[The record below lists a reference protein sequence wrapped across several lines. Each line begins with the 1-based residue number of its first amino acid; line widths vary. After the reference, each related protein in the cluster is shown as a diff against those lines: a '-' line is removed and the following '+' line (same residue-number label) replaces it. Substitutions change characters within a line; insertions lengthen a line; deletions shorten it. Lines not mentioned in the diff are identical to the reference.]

1 MVEPVHNLKEFQQ
14 ESIASPMTGKVV
26 KLEDVPDEVF
36 ATGAMVKVLPLT
48 QQTVSYHRLLMV
60 KSLLSSQQNTP
71 VGLRTESSVELLIH
85 VGMDMVFLDG
95 KGFTTFVKAGDKVQ
109 AGKNLL
115 DFDLKA
121 IRDAGRL
128 YQLSHRLSLP
138 IRQTSVMC

>member
-1 MVEPVHNLKEFQQ
+1 MCQMKFLRQVRW
-14 ESIASPMTGKVV
+14 
-26 KLEDVPDEVF
+26 
-36 ATGAMVKVLPLT
+36 VKVLPLT

-115 DFDLKA
+115 DFDLKV
-121 IRDAGRL
+121 IRDAARL

>member
-1 MVEPVHNLKEFQQ
+1 
-14 ESIASPMTGKVV
+14 
-26 KLEDVPDEVF
+26 
-36 ATGAMVKVLPLT
+36 
-48 QQTVSYHRLLMV
+48 MV

-115 DFDLKA
+115 DFDLKV
-121 IRDAGRL
+121 ICDAGRL

>member
-1 MVEPVHNLKEFQQ
+1 MCQMKFLRQVRW
-14 ESIASPMTGKVV
+14 
-26 KLEDVPDEVF
+26 
-36 ATGAMVKVLPLT
+36 VKVLPLT

-60 KSLLSSQQNTP
+60 KSLLSAQQNTP

-85 VGMDMVFLDG
+85 VGMDMVFLDV

-109 AGKNLL
+109 VGKNLL

>member
-1 MVEPVHNLKEFQQ
+1 
-14 ESIASPMTGKVV
+14 
-26 KLEDVPDEVF
+26 
-36 ATGAMVKVLPLT
+36 
-48 QQTVSYHRLLMV
+48 MV

-95 KGFTTFVKAGDKVQ
+95 KGFTTFVKAGNKVQ

-115 DFDLKA
+115 DFDLKV

>member
-1 MVEPVHNLKEFQQ
+1 MCQMKFLRQVRW
-14 ESIASPMTGKVV
+14 
-26 KLEDVPDEVF
+26 
-36 ATGAMVKVLPLT
+36 VKVLPLT

-115 DFDLKA
+115 DFDLKV

>member
-1 MVEPVHNLKEFQQ
+1 MCQMKFLRQVRW
-14 ESIASPMTGKVV
+14 
-26 KLEDVPDEVF
+26 
-36 ATGAMVKVLPLT
+36 VKVLPLT

-115 DFDLKA
+115 DFDLKVM
-121 IRDAGRL
+121 RDAGRL

>member
-1 MVEPVHNLKEFQQ
+1 
-14 ESIASPMTGKVV
+14 
-26 KLEDVPDEVF
+26 
-36 ATGAMVKVLPLT
+36 MVKALQPLSK
-48 QQTVSYHRLLMV
+48 Q
-60 KSLLSSQQNTP
+60 
-71 VGLRTESSVELLIH
+71 
-85 VGMDMVFLDG
+85 
-95 KGFTTFVKAGDKVQ
+95 GDKVQ